1 VNSRVARPAATHTDA
16 PLKSEPSIRRGF
28 RHPKDALTL
37 SVSLASVLIYA
48 LLVTASALSQSPMA
62 VLHTE
67 GLVHG
72 FLVLRTLEGNT
83 IADGDVTQLAKG
95 DRVTNHLVFRFK
107 DGSIYEETVVF
118 SQRNRF
124 RVASD
129 HLLQKGPTFKH
140 PMEVWLEVPT
150 GQVTVRYTEDDG
162 KEKTITERLKLPSN
176 VANGMTLTL
185 LKNILPGVTQ
195 TTLSMVAATPKPRI
209 VKLVISP
216 EGEESFSIGGSNHK
230 ATRYLVK
237 IQIGGVKGLV
247 APLVGKQPPDTH
259 VWILGG
265 DAPVFVKLEGPLY
278 QDGPTWRIELTS
290 PVWRND

>member
-1 VNSRVARPAATHTDA
+1 MNSRVARPEATHTDVR
-16 PLKSEPSIRRGF
+16 LKSEPSIRCAF
-28 RHPKDALTL
+28 PHPKDVLTL
-37 SVSLASVLIYA
+37 SVGLVSVLIYA
-48 LLVTASALSQSPMA
+48 LLVPVSALSQSPMA

-83 IADGDVTQLAKG
+83 IADGDVTQVAKG
-95 DRVTNHLVFRFK
+95 DRVTDHLVFRFK

-140 PMEVWLEVPT
+140 PMEVWLEVST
-150 GQVTVRYTEDDG
+150 GQVTVHYTDDDG
-162 KEKTITERLKLPSN
+162 KEKTITERLKLPSD
-176 VANGMTLTL
+176 VANGMILTL
-185 LKNILPGVTQ
+185 LKNIPPGVTQ

-237 IQIGGVKGLV
+237 IQIGGVTGLV
-247 APLVGKQPPDTH
+247 APLVGKRPPDTH
-259 VWILGG
+259 VWVLGG

>member
-1 VNSRVARPAATHTDA
+1 MRLV
-16 PLKSEPSIRRGF
+16 
-28 RHPKDALTL
+28 
-37 SVSLASVLIYA
+37 SVLICA
-48 LLVTASALSQSPMA
+48 LLIPVLALSQSPMA

-83 IADGDVTQLAKG
+83 IADGDVTQVAKG

-129 HLLQKGPTFKH
+129 HLLQKGPAFKH
-140 PMEVWLEVPT
+140 PMEVWLEVST

-162 KEKTITERLKLPSN
+162 KEKTITDRLKLPSD

-185 LKNILPGVTQ
+185 LI
-195 TTLSMVAATPKPRI
+195 
-209 VKLVISP
+209 
-216 EGEESFSIGGSNHK
+216 
-230 ATRYLVK
+230 
-237 IQIGGVKGLV
+237 
-247 APLVGKQPPDTH
+247 
-259 VWILGG
+259 
-265 DAPVFVKLEGPLY
+265 
-278 QDGPTWRIELTS
+278 
-290 PVWRND
+290 

>member
-1 VNSRVARPAATHTDA
+1 MNTRLAPPNARHTDA
-16 PLKSEPSIRRGF
+16 IQKSEPSIRRGF
-28 RHPKDALTL
+28 RRPNGGLTL
-37 SVSLASVLIYA
+37 LVPLVSVLICA
-48 LLVTASALSQSPMA
+48 VLVPAVALSQSPMA

-72 FLVLRTLEGNT
+72 FLVLKTLEGNS
-83 IADGDVTQLAKG
+83 IADGDVTQVAKG

-129 HLLQKGPTFKH
+129 HLLQKGPAFKRQ
-140 PMEVWLEVPT
+140 MEVWLEVST
-150 GQVTVRYTEDDG
+150 GQVTVRYTEDNG
-162 KEKTITERLKLPSN
+162 EEKTITDRLRLPTD

-185 LKNILPGVTQ
+185 LKNIRSGVTQ
-195 TTLSMVAATPKPRI
+195 TTLSMVAFTPKPRI

-216 EGEESFSIGGSNHK
+216 EGEESFSIGGASHK
-230 ATRYLVK
+230 AIRYLVK
-237 IQIGGVKGLV
+237 IQIGGVTGLV

-290 PVWRND
+290 PVWRNN